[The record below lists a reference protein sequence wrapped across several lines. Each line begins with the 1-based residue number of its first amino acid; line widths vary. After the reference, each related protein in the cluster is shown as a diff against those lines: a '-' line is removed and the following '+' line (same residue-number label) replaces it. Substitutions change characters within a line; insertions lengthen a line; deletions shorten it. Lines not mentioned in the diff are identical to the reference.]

1 MEDLT
6 PQHQMLGVTKLY
18 IEAKEVSHK
27 DLKGFTLQKRSKHSR
42 ENTTNGRVRRSKVT
56 NLV

>member
-1 MEDLT
+1 MTSLWIALEDLA

-27 DLKGFTLQKRSKHSR
+27 DLKGFHIAKAIQTFEGKH
-42 ENTTNGRVRRSKVT
+42 NKW
-56 NLV
+56 